1 MGASW
6 LFKKK
11 QPYYLIAFRILLAL
25 LWTQYTVMIFARAIV
40 QRLPF
45 FNVFA
50 DYIVPVAIILALFL
64 SIPWFIKN
72 IRGVD
77 VLFYLG
83 LVVLVIFTMVVFK
96 NNAEIISEQWW
107 RILISSGAFYFVGLA
122 YSHKNCSR
130 DIFWCSLASVVAVF
144 VYQLFKIRSGVVLE
158 EDNMY
163 VAYNLLPSAIYL
175 MYYASIKLRKKY
187 WIIAIVSALT
197 MFVYGTRGP
206 ILCIIVYVAV
216 YLIHRFSKTTSK
228 RKFALILIAL
238 LALAIILIYDDLFI
252 KLASVISNVF
262 ERFGFSTRI
271 FDFYVS
277 GDVAVSKGRDYLTN
291 QVLEAIG
298 RNPFIGYGFTGDQY
312 LLGVYCHNLVYEM
325 WCHFGVI
332 LGSLIL
338 LALAGLTIVA
348 LIKSRSNK
356 KIFFFVVMLISMV
369 YVKLMLSNSYSLEP
383 YFYFM
388 IGVFVA
394 VNRKFIKRRPQKNDG
409 GEYNESL

>member
-50 DYIVPVAIILALFL
+50 DYIVPVAIILALLL

-187 WIIAIVSALT
+187 WIIAIVSAFT

-206 ILCIIVYVAV
+206 ILCIIVYVCENNGFCTPQT
-216 YLIHRFSKTTSK
+216 YTT
-228 RKFALILIAL
+228 
-238 LALAIILIYDDLFI
+238 
-252 KLASVISNVF
+252 
-262 ERFGFSTRI
+262 
-271 FDFYVS
+271 
-277 GDVAVSKGRDYLTN
+277 
-291 QVLEAIG
+291 
-298 RNPFIGYGFTGDQY
+298 
-312 LLGVYCHNLVYEM
+312 
-325 WCHFGVI
+325 
-332 LGSLIL
+332 
-338 LALAGLTIVA
+338 
-348 LIKSRSNK
+348 
-356 KIFFFVVMLISMV
+356 
-369 YVKLMLSNSYSLEP
+369 
-383 YFYFM
+383 FYFLN
-388 IGVFVA
+388 IFY
-394 VNRKFIKRRPQKNDG
+394 FIIF
-409 GEYNESL
+409 SFLII

>member
-1 MGASW
+1 MGASR
-6 LFKKK
+6 LFNKK

-25 LWTQYTVMIFARAIV
+25 LWTQYTVMTFVRAIV
-40 QRLPF
+40 QRVPY

-50 DYIVPVAIILALFL
+50 DYVVPIAIVLALIV
-64 SIPWFIKN
+64 SVPWFVRN
-72 IRGVD
+72 IRGSD

-83 LVVLVIFTMVVFK
+83 LVVLVIFTILVFK
-96 NNAEIISEQWW
+96 NNAEVIGELWW

-130 DIFWCSLASVVAVF
+130 DLFWCSAASVSLVF
-144 VYQLFKIRSGVVLE
+144 VYQLFKIRSGEVLE

-163 VAYNLLPSAIYL
+163 VAYNLLPSVMYL
-175 MYYASIKLRKKY
+175 VYYASMKRRKKY
-187 WIIAIVSALT
+187 WLIAAASALT

-216 YLIHRFSKTTSK
+216 YLLHRFSKTSNK
-228 RKFALILIAL
+228 RKFILVLVGLFI
-238 LALAIILIYDDLFI
+238 LAFVLVYDDLFI
-252 KLASVISNVF
+252 KIASLISNIF

-271 FDFYVS
+271 FDFFVS
-277 GDVAVSKGRDYLTN
+277 GDVAVSKGRDFLTK
-291 QVLEAIG
+291 QVLEAIAK
-298 RNPFIGYGFTGDQY
+298 NPFIGYGFTGDQY
-312 LLGVYCHNLVYEM
+312 LLGVYCHNLIYEM

-338 LALAGLTIVA
+338 LGLATLTLVA
-348 LIKSRSNK
+348 LIKSKSNK
-356 KIFFFVVMLISMV
+356 KIFFFVIMLISMV
-369 YVKLMLSNSYSLEP
+369 YVKLMLSNSYTLEP

-394 VNRKFIKRRPQKNDG
+394 VNRKFIKKRPINYG
-409 GEYNESL
+409 GENNESL

>member
-50 DYIVPVAIILALFL
+50 DYIVPVAIILALLL

-356 KIFFFVVMLISMV
+356 KIFFFVVMLISMI
-369 YVKLMLSNSYSLEP
+369 YVKLMLSGTYTMEP

-388 IGVFVA
+388 LGIFVA
-394 VNRKFIKRRPQKNDG
+394 INRKFYKIRRVNIDNY
-409 GEYNESL
+409 EETD

>member
-50 DYIVPVAIILALFL
+50 DYIVPVAIILALLL

-356 KIFFFVVMLISMV
+356 KIFFFVVMLISMI
-369 YVKLMLSNSYSLEP
+369 YVKLMLSGTYTMEP

-388 IGVFVA
+388 LGVFVA
-394 VNRKFIKRRPQKNDG
+394 INRKFYKIRRVNIDNY
-409 GEYNESL
+409 EETD